1 MEEVTQVLD
10 SLIGQVP
17 VEMSPC
23 KLLSYVALWLQRLLI
38 TKGEGEVLDSFPMTT
53 VIVYL
58 LLILKDEI
66 TIISMAKRLE
76 DLKSDH
82 LNAES

>member
-1 MEEVTQVLD
+1 
-10 SLIGQVP
+10 
-17 VEMSPC
+17 
-23 KLLSYVALWLQRLLI
+23 
-38 TKGEGEVLDSFPMTT
+38 MTT

-58 LLILKDEI
+58 LLNLKDEI